1 MANGSRLAV
10 LAGRGELPVEAVRE
24 ARRRGEEPVAVALV
38 EGAEPALIG
47 EAASFHRLPV
57 GELGRLLTVLHSEG
71 VGRAVLAG
79 KVTKELLFQGFYPDA
94 RMAAVLARVTDRNDD
109 TLLLALV
116 EELASAGVAILPQDE
131 YLGHLLA
138 PAGLL
143 SRRAPDEREQA
154 DLRYGFARAKEIAG
168 LDLGQT
174 IVVKHRAVLAVEAI
188 EGTDAC
194 LRRGGELGRGGAVA
208 VKVAKPRQ
216 DPRFDVPTVGP
227 DTLAV
232 MAEAGLSCLGLEAG
246 AAFLVDR
253 EECRRLADEAGLA
266 VVGLTAAVVAD
277 GGPGVGGPAVVG
289 P

>member
-1 MANGSRLAV
+1 MAV

-38 EGAEPALIG
+38 EGTEPALAG
-47 EAASFHRLPV
+47 EAAAFHRLSV
-57 GELGRLLTVLHSEG
+57 GELGRLLTTLQAAG

-79 KVTKELLFQGFYPDA
+79 KVTKERLFQGFRPDA
-94 RMAAVLARVTDRNDD
+94 RMAAVLARVADRNDD

-116 EELASAGVAILPQDE
+116 EELVAAGVMILRQDE

-143 SRRAPDEREQA
+143 SRRAPDEREWA
-154 DLRYGFARAKEIAG
+154 DLRYGFARAKEVAG

-174 IVVKHRAVLAVEAI
+174 VVVKHRAVLAVEAI

-208 VKVAKPRQ
+208 VKVAKPQQ

-246 AAFLVDR
+246 AAFLVNR

-266 VVGLTAAVVAD
+266 VVGLTAA
-277 GGPGVGGPAVVG
+277 GSAVVG